1 LSLSKIGDLG
11 LPVMDAEGAPGPPL
25 EPAKEEMK
33 KPESEKAAK

>member
-1 LSLSKIGDLG
+1 MEIEQT
-11 LPVMDAEGAPGPPL
+11 PAPPR